1 MKEKNELLLHI
12 YKDAEMGAYTIT
24 KLLEDLKEKDNK
36 IKGTLEKTLKDYQKF
51 ASKSKE
57 YLEKDN
63 AEIKENNMFSK
74 VMAKMGINK
83 EVTHDNSDAS
93 IADMLIKGI
102 SMGSIDME
110 KKIKDYQKE
119 VDKNELNFAK
129 KFLEF
134 QEKTIEIYK
143 DYL

>member
-36 IKGTLEKTLKDYQKF
+36 IKASLEDTLKEYQEFTIK
-51 ASKSKE
+51 AKE

-63 AEIKENNMFSK
+63 AEIKTNNAFSK
-74 VMAKMGINK
+74 IMASMGINK
-83 EVTHDNSDAS
+83 EVIHDNSDAS
-93 IADMLIKGI
+93 MADMLIKGI
-102 SMGSIDME
+102 SMGSINME
-110 KKIKDYQKE
+110 KKIKDYEKE
-119 VDKNELNFAK
+119 VSKSELNFAK
-129 KFLEF
+129 SFLKF

-143 DYL
+143 NYL

>member
-36 IKGTLEKTLKDYQKF
+36 IKSTLEKTLKEYQEF

-63 AEIKENNMFSK
+63 AEIKENGVFSK
-74 VMAKMGINK
+74 MMAKMGINK
-83 EVTHDNSDAS
+83 EVTHDNSDAA

-110 KKIKDYQKE
+110 KKIKDYESE
-119 VDKNELNFAK
+119 VTNEQLNFAK
-129 KFLEF
+129 KFLKF
-134 QEKTIEIYK
+134 QEKTIEVYK

>member
-36 IKGTLEKTLKDYQKF
+36 IKASLEDTLKEYQEFTIK
-51 ASKSKE
+51 AKE

-63 AEIKENNMFSK
+63 AEIKTNNAFSK
-74 VMAKMGINK
+74 IMASMGINK
-83 EVTHDNSDAS
+83 EVIHDNSDAS
-93 IADMLIKGI
+93 MADMLIKGI
-102 SMGSIDME
+102 SMGSINME
-110 KKIKDYQKE
+110 KKIKDYEKE
-119 VDKNELNFAK
+119 VNKSELNFAK
-129 KFLEF
+129 SFLKF

-143 DYL
+143 NYL

>member
-36 IKGTLEKTLKDYQKF
+36 IKSTLEKTLKEYQEF

-63 AEIKENNMFSK
+63 AEIKENGVFSK
-74 VMAKMGINK
+74 MMAKMGINK
-83 EVTHDNSDAS
+83 DVTHDNSDAA

-110 KKIKDYQKE
+110 KKIKDYESE
-119 VDKNELNFAK
+119 VTNEQLNFAK
-129 KFLEF
+129 KFLKF
-134 QEKTIEIYK
+134 QEKTIEVYK

>member
-36 IKGTLEKTLKDYQKF
+36 IKSTLEKTLKEYQEF

-63 AEIKENNMFSK
+63 AEIKENGVFSK
-74 VMAKMGINK
+74 MMAKMGINK
-83 EVTHDNSDAS
+83 EVTHDNSDAA

-110 KKIKDYQKE
+110 KKIKDYEDE
-119 VDKNELNFAK
+119 VTNEQLNFAK
-129 KFLEF
+129 KFLKF
-134 QEKTIEIYK
+134 QEKTIEVYK

>member
-83 EVTHDNSDAS
+83 EVTRDNSDAS

>member
-12 YKDAEMGAYTIT
+12 YQDAEMGAYTIS

-36 IKGTLEKTLKDYQKF
+36 IKATLENTLKEYENFKTE
-51 ASKSKE
+51 SKK
-57 YLEKDN
+57 YLEKDE
-63 AEIKENNMFSK
+63 AEIKENGIFSK
-74 VMAKMGINK
+74 MMAKMGINK
-83 EVTHDNSDAS
+83 EVKYDNSDAS

-110 KKIKDYQKE
+110 KKIKDYQNE
-119 VDKNELNFAK
+119 VSKDELDFAK
-129 KFLEF
+129 KFLKF
-134 QEKTIEIYK
+134 QEKTIEIFK